1 LKKRETMKLSIAR
14 GALLDSLS
22 VVSKALSSRTTLPIL
37 SGILLS
43 AADGAIVLQATDLEI
58 SIRDSVAADVEESG
72 AVVVP
77 GRLLTD
83 VVRKMPD
90 VAIHIESSSRD
101 KVTVSCRS
109 EKAGVISFELRTLGA
124 DDFPRFPEVDP
135 ELTAD
140 MPSSLIGSMI
150 RQVSKAVS
158 RDEAR
163 PILTGVLLVIDGDEI
178 RMVATDSYRL
188 AVRVS
193 HLEVPAKE
201 RIEVVIPG
209 KALEE
214 VPKIA
219 GSASTVV
226 MGVSANQIVFRTG
239 ETTYVTRRIEGT
251 FPNYRQLVP
260 SDGETRISVDR
271 VELLEAAQRVSILA
285 QHNAPLRMKIA
296 DNTLTLSAV
305 TQDVG
310 EASEDLMIEATGQ
323 PLEIPFNHPF
333 LLDGLNSADDERLT
347 FLASSPLKP
356 GVFSSSENG
365 EFIYL
370 IMPVRP

>member
-1 LKKRETMKLSIAR
+1 MKLSIAR

-22 VVSKALSSRTTLPIL
+22 VVTKALSSRTTLPIL

-43 AADGAIVLQATDLEI
+43 AEGGAIVLQATDLEI
-58 SIRDSVAADVEESG
+58 SIRDSVPADVEESG
-72 AVVVP
+72 AIVVP
-77 GRLLTD
+77 GRLLAD

-90 VAIHIESSSRD
+90 VAIHIESRSFD
-101 KVTVSCRS
+101 KVSVSCRS

-163 PILTGVLLVIDGDEI
+163 PILTGVLLVIEGDEI

-188 AVRVS
+188 AVRVA

-219 GSASTVV
+219 GSSTTVV
-226 MGVSANQIVFRTG
+226 MGISANQIVFKTG

-251 FPNYRQLVP
+251 FPNYRQLIP
-260 SDGETRISVDR
+260 SDGETRLTVDR
-271 VELLEAAQRVSILA
+271 VELLEAAQRVSLLA
-285 QHNAPLRMKIA
+285 QHNAPLRMKVA

-310 EASEDLMIEATGQ
+310 EASEDLMVEATGQ
-323 PLEIPFNHPF
+323 PLEIAFNHAF
-333 LLDGLNSADDERLT
+333 LLDGLTSADDERLT

-356 GVFSSSENG
+356 GVFSSTDDG